1 MLTERKGVSNQSIAI
16 VWFRED
22 LRLQDNPA
30 LAHAADNFDQ
40 VIPVYLHAS
49 EDQDDWPPGAA
60 SQWWLHH
67 SLQSLDGSLRQI
79 GGRLLIR
86 SGKPAADLL
95 DDLLAEYSVDAVFWN
110 RQYTPSA
117 ITRDQAIKA
126 SLKSLGIEVQ
136 SFKANLLFEPHEIH
150 KDNGEPY
157 RVFTAFWKSCLN
169 KGIRRL
175 ETDAPS
181 SLTVPERI
189 QENTLESLSLLPRIN
204 WDKQFYEQWH
214 PGEAAAAELLQ
225 QFLEGV
231 IEHYAEDRNY
241 AAVQG
246 TSRLSPYLH
255 FGEISPGQIVN
266 QVLNSQAAE
275 SHSAERYLAE
285 IGWREFAA
293 YNLFH
298 EPRTM
303 NESMDARFASFPWQ
317 QDLEALVRW
326 QQGMTGFPLVDA
338 GMRQLW
344 ATGWMHNRV
353 RMIVAS
359 FLTKNLMIHW
369 LEGARWFWD
378 TLVDAD
384 LASNTLG
391 WQWVAGCGTD
401 AAPYFRIF
409 NPVLQSQKY
418 DPQGNY
424 IRRWVPE
431 LAELDNKII
440 HEPWKSKQ
448 ELDYPGPMVDLKFTR
463 ERALTTFKT
472 LREAN
477 QSK

>member
-1 MLTERKGVSNQSIAI
+1 LNSESTAI

-22 LRLQDNPA
+22 LRLHDNPA
-30 LAHAADNFDQ
+30 LAHAVENYDR
-40 VIPVYLHAS
+40 VIPVYLHATN
-49 EDQDDWPPGAA
+49 DHDDWSPGAA

-67 SLQSLDGSLRQI
+67 SLRSLQESLKNI
-79 GGRLLIR
+79 GGRLIIR
-86 SGKPAADLL
+86 AGKSATSLL
-95 DDLLAEYSVDAVFWN
+95 DDLITDVSVDAVFWN
-110 RQYTPSA
+110 RQYAPFA
-117 ITRDQAIKA
+117 IIRDKEIKS
-126 SLKSLGIEVQ
+126 SLKSRGIVVK

-157 RVFTAFWKSCLN
+157 RVFTAFWKRCLQE
-169 KGIRRL
+169 GINRQQQ
-175 ETDAPS
+175 DAPE
-181 SLTVPERI
+181 SLQVPRKIESDAI
-189 QENTLESLSLLPRIN
+189 DSLSLLPRIG
-204 WDKQFYEQWH
+204 WDKGFYEQWQ
-214 PGEAAAAELLQ
+214 PGEAVASELMDR
-225 QFLEGV
+225 FIDGV
-231 IEHYAEDRNY
+231 IDHYSNDRDF
-241 AAVQG
+241 AAIPG

-255 FGEISPGQIVN
+255 FGEISPAQIVSR
-266 QVLNSQAAE
+266 VLHSNAAE
-275 SHSAERYLAE
+275 TRAAERYLAE

-298 EPRTM
+298 EPATM
-303 NESMDARFASFPWQ
+303 NESMDKRFAKFPWQ
-317 QDLEALVRW
+317 QDPEALRRW
-326 QQGMTGFPLVDA
+326 QEGITGFPIIDA

-344 ATGWMHNRV
+344 NTGWMHNRV

-424 IRRWVPE
+424 IRRWIPE
-431 LAELDNKII
+431 LTTLDSKAI
-440 HEPWKSKQ
+440 HEPWKSKVD
-448 ELDYPGPMVDLKFTR
+448 LDYPDPMVDLKFTR
-463 ERALTTFKT
+463 ERALTTFKS
-472 LREAN
+472 LREEKR
-477 QSK
+477 SR